1 MICTKIRH
9 IQKQKGMMP
18 PPISGKMKRQREE
31 ETLTT
36 LEQREQELEDQTNLE
51 QREEDLEDLQQISG
65 REAPDMEMEWVVL
78 EHELDELKLQNCEK
92 GQWDI
97 RLHFSCIDCR

>member
-1 MICTKIRH
+1 
-9 IQKQKGMMP
+9 MP
-18 PPISGKMKRQREE
+18 PPISGKIKRQREE

-65 REAPDMEMEWVVL
+65 REAPEMEKAL
-78 EHELDELKLQNCEK
+78 FKK
-92 GQWDI
+92 TAMSRIGF
-97 RLHFSCIDCR
+97 FSFSKMAKTD

>member
-1 MICTKIRH
+1 
-9 IQKQKGMMP
+9 MMP
-18 PPISGKMKRQREE
+18 PPISGKMKRQRGE

-65 REAPDMEMEWVVL
+65 REAADMEMEWVDVL
-78 EHELDELKLQNCEK
+78 
-92 GQWDI
+92 
-97 RLHFSCIDCR
+97 RRR

>member
-1 MICTKIRH
+1 
-9 IQKQKGMMP
+9 
-18 PPISGKMKRQREE
+18 MKRQREE